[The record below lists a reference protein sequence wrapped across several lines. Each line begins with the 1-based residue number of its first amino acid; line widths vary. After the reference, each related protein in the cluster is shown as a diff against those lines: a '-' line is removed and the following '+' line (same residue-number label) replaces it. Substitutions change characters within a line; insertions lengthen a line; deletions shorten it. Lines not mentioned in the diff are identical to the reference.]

1 MISITFLETFI
12 LFMSILYCVKEAFK
26 LYKSVLNR
34 NEFLA
39 KKGELTVLALSISYI
54 LTYIIIL

>member
-54 LTYIIIL
+54 LSYIIIL

>member
-1 MISITFLETFI
+1 MISIKFLETFI